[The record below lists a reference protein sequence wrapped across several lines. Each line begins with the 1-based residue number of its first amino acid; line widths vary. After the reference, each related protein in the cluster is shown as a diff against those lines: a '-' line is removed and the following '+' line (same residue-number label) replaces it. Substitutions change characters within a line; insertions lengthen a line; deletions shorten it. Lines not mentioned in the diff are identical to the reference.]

1 VINNPDIDSWG
12 ITGEQTNVRVS
23 DAKVMGGTALEVT
36 VAKKGDNAWDIQAL
50 TDVLQPIHKGDHVHV
65 SIPLKG
71 KLLDGTGN
79 VKLYM
84 ALQSNAADHHPFG
97 RKNFT
102 ISPDWQ
108 TYGLDMFADADYP
121 AGSATLTVH
130 LATGKQIV
138 DLGPATITETA
149 PSAGAASAAPTAATP
164 AMISAA
170 PATNVLNNPI
180 LDSWYIAGDQTNAHI
195 SDAKV
200 AGGEAIEVTL
210 PKKGANA
217 WDAEAHEGILQEIHK
232 GHHIHIAIPIKGKL
246 QEGTGN
252 VKLYM
257 AFQATTSPYHPLGR
271 KNFTI
276 SPDWQTYGLDVFADD
291 DYAAKGTELVIHLA
305 TDKQVVDLG
314 PATITDATVPA
325 GPAQP

>member
-1 VINNPDIDSWG
+1 MQAQTPTVINSPDIDSWG
-12 ITGEQTNVRVS
+12 ITGDQTNARIT
-23 DAKVMGGTALEVT
+23 DAKVAGGAALEVT
-36 VAKKGDNAWDIQAL
+36 VAKKGDNAWDVQAL
-50 TDVLQPIHKGDHVHV
+50 ADVLQPIHKGDHIHA
-65 SIPLKG
+65 SIPIKG

-84 ALQSNAADHHPFG
+84 AIQSTGDDHHPFG

-108 TYGLDMFADADYP
+108 TYGLDAFADADYP
-121 AGSATLTVH
+121 AGGAGFTIH
-130 LATGKQIV
+130 LATGKQVV
-138 DLGPATITETA
+138 DLGPLTITDA
-149 PSAGAASAAPTAATP
+149 AASPGAASAAPVAA
-164 AMISAA
+164 SAA
-170 PATNVLNNPI
+170 PATNVLNNAI

-217 WDAEAHEGILQEIHK
+217 WDAEAHEGILEAIHK

-246 QEGTGN
+246 LEGTGN

-257 AFQATTSPYHPLGR
+257 AFQATTAPYHPLGR

-276 SPDWQTYGLDVFADD
+276 SPEWQTYGLDVFADD

-314 PATITDATVPA
+314 PATITDVTA